1 MAYLPSD
8 HAVALATK
16 SDLADLEARLGARID
31 QLERRM
37 DQVDHRIDQV
47 NVRLDRL
54 FLMLGAGLLAIVGT
68 LVAGTF
74 FG

>member
-16 SDLADLEARLGARID
+16 SDLAVLEARVGARLD
-31 QLERRM
+31 QLERR
-37 DQVDHRIDQV
+37 IDQV
-47 NVRLDRL
+47 EHRIARP